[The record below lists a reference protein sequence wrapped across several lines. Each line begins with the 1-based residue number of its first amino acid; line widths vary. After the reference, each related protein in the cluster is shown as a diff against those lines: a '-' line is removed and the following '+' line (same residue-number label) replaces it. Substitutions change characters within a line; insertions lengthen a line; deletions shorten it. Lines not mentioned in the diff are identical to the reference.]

1 VAGAGSGKTRVLTH
15 RIAWLVREKG
25 LSPFAILAITFTNKA
40 ADEMRHRVASLVG
53 PVAER
58 MWVSTF
64 HSACVRILRR
74 EAAALGYQQSF
85 SIYDQAD
92 AVRLTGYVIRDL
104 GLDTK
109 RFPART
115 IHATISSAKNEL
127 VGSTA
132 FAERARRSSLFE
144 RKIAEIYEEYQ
155 RRLVAANAMDFDDLL
170 GVTVRLFRD
179 NPDILTSYQERF
191 EHILVDEYQDTN
203 RAQNELVLQLAGAH
217 HQVTVVGDSDQ
228 SIYGWRGADVRNF
241 LEFER
246 AFPDASVVV
255 LDQNYRS
262 TQTILD
268 AANAVIA
275 NNLTRKPKDLWT
287 SRGAGEQLVRY
298 VADDEHDEGSWLASE
313 VVKLRREH
321 GYRWGDVAV
330 FYRTNA
336 QSRAIEEELVRQ
348 GVPYRVFGGS
358 RFYDRREVKDML
370 AYLHAIA
377 NPGDEVSLKRVLNV
391 PRRGV
396 GDTSVARLDAWA
408 ASKGMP
414 FGDALAHAREAG
426 VTGKALG
433 GIASFIELMGELRA
447 LLNGGEE
454 GEAQREPA
462 GPAQLLQAVLDRTFY
477 LDELRAEDATRVEIE
492 GRVENVEELLG
503 AAMEVG
509 TLADFLTEVSLVSDS
524 DEVGLDDSSV
534 TLMTLHTAKG
544 LEYPVV
550 FIAGMEEGVFPHLR
564 SLGEPHELEEE
575 RRLCYVGVTRAKERL
590 YLSNAWCRSLW
601 GEAQYN
607 QPSRFIN
614 EIPDHLVRAS
624 GARLRRLRPSREEF
638 RGQLVEAAMRHG
650 RAGSPVHGT
659 GAEELGLQPGDA
671 IMHARYGEGVIT
683 EVTGEGTNAEAT
695 IRFPSAGEK
704 RFSLHLAPIKR
715 I

>member
-1 VAGAGSGKTRVLTH
+1 V
-15 RIAWLVREKG
+15 
-25 LSPFAILAITFTNKA
+25 
-40 ADEMRHRVASLVG
+40 
-53 PVAER
+53 
-58 MWVSTF
+58 
-64 HSACVRILRR
+64 
-74 EAAALGYQQSF
+74 
-85 SIYDQAD
+85 
-92 AVRLTGYVIRDL
+92 RDL
-104 GLDTK
+104 GLDSK
-109 RFPART
+109 KFPARA
-115 IHATISSAKNEL
+115 IHSTISAAKNEL
-127 VGSTA
+127 IDAAA
-132 FAERARRSSLFE
+132 FAQRARHSSLFE
-144 RKIAEIYEEYQ
+144 RKIAEIYDEYQ

-170 GVTVRLFRD
+170 GVTVRMFRD
-179 NPDILTSYQERF
+179 RPDILASYQERF
-191 EHILVDEYQDTN
+191 SYVLVDEYQDTN
-203 RAQNELVLQLAGAH
+203 RAQNELVLQLAAAH

-246 AFPDASVVV
+246 AFPDATVVV

-287 SRGAGEQLVRY
+287 SRGDGEQLVRY

-370 AYLHAIA
+370 GYLHAIA

-391 PRRGV
+391 PRRGI
-396 GDTSVARLDAWA
+396 GETSVARLDAWA
-408 ASKGMP
+408 ASSGVP
-414 FGDALAHAREAG
+414 FGDALAHAQEAG
-426 VTGKALG
+426 VKGKALG
-433 GIASFIELMGELRA
+433 GIVSFIELMKEFRELLDGDEKAGRA
-447 LLNGGEE
+447 
-454 GEAQREPA
+454 PA
-462 GPAQLLQAVLDRTFY
+462 GPAQLLQAVLDGTGY

-503 AAMEVG
+503 AAMEVA
-509 TLADFLTEVSLVSDS
+509 TLADFLTEVSLVSDT
-524 DEVGLDDSSV
+524 DEVGLDDSSL

-607 QPSRFIN
+607 QPSRFIA
-614 EIPDHLVRAS
+614 EIPDRLVRSS
-624 GARLRRLRPSREEF
+624 GARLRRLRPTREEF
-638 RGQLVEAAMRHG
+638 RGQLVDAAMRHG

-659 GAEELGLQPGDA
+659 GAEALGLQAGDA
-671 IMHARYGEGVIT
+671 VMHARYGEGEVVD
-683 EVTGEGTNAEAT
+683 VTGEGTNAEAT
-695 IRFPSAGEK
+695 IRFPAAGDK
-704 RFSLHLAPIKR
+704 RFSLHLAPLKR